1 MTNETGHKV
10 FPHLINEN
18 ITYSQFVEVL
28 IKDPEEI
35 RESLTPQKINLLH
48 MVLGISGE
56 AGELLDSIKKYVIY
70 NKPIDLINIIEELG
84 DLLFYIEGIKNEL
97 HITEKE
103 ILSYNVTKL
112 SKRYKSLSYSD
123 KAAVERKDKNE

>member
-1 MTNETGHKV
+1 MTTKLGIHDMALDNN
-10 FPHLINEN
+10 L
-18 ITYSQFVEVL
+18 TYSQFVAKL

-35 RESLTPQKINLLH
+35 KESLTPQKINLLH

-56 AGELLDSIKKYVIY
+56 AGEILDSIKKYVIY

-112 SKRYKSLSYSD
+112 SKRYESLSYSD
-123 KAAVERKDKNE
+123 KDAVERKDKNE

>member
-1 MTNETGHKV
+1 MTTQLGCYDISLDNN
-10 FPHLINEN
+10 L
-18 ITYSQFVEVL
+18 TYSQFVTKL

-35 RESLTPQKINLLH
+35 KESLTPQKINLLH

-56 AGELLDSIKKYVIY
+56 AGEILDSIKKYVIY

-112 SKRYKSLSYSD
+112 SKRYESLSYSD
-123 KAAVERKDKNE
+123 KDAVERKDKNE